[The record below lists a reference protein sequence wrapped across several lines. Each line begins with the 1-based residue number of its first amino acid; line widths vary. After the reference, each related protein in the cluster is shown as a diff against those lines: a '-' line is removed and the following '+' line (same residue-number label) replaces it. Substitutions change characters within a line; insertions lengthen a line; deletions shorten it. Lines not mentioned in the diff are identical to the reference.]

1 VYPIHVDNINSE
13 EYKSFLYILQ
23 NVNFDVVIHNNHST
37 AECVNNIKSLFP
49 RSLHIQS
56 NFSNFGLTTYYDYV
70 GTFDGD
76 PRNGTVL
83 RTSYSKNYVED
94 FINDVISLA
103 GDKKTVAI
111 FAGSTRKLAN
121 LHTVGLKKIID
132 GTKIE
137 ANWIAADGEKT
148 VDTRY
153 AIKLTQRQIDVLSL
167 ICQGKSNREIAAQL
181 AVAEITAK
189 AHVSAIF
196 RELKVVNRTQALLAA
211 QRLGLAT
218 TTETT
223 A

>member
-1 VYPIHVDNINSE
+1 MLTGWCKIIHS
-13 EYKSFLYILQ
+13 K
-23 NVNFDVVIHNNHST
+23 T
-37 AECVNNIKSLFP
+37 APPKL
-49 RSLHIQS
+49 L
-56 NFSNFGLTTYYDYV
+56 
-70 GTFDGD
+70 
-76 PRNGTVL
+76 
-83 RTSYSKNYVED
+83 
-94 FINDVISLA
+94 IS
-103 GDKKTVAI
+103 GI
-111 FAGSTRKLAN
+111 
-121 LHTVGLKKIID
+121 KKIID
-132 GTKIE
+132 STKIE

-218 TTETT
+218 TNEIT

>member
-1 VYPIHVDNINSE
+1 MQIS
-13 EYKSFLYILQ
+13 SCLQ
-23 NVNFDVVIHNNHST
+23 AGAKLFISKT
-37 AECVNNIKSLFP
+37 APPKL
-49 RSLHIQS
+49 L
-56 NFSNFGLTTYYDYV
+56 
-70 GTFDGD
+70 
-76 PRNGTVL
+76 
-83 RTSYSKNYVED
+83 
-94 FINDVISLA
+94 IS
-103 GDKKTVAI
+103 GI
-111 FAGSTRKLAN
+111 
-121 LHTVGLKKIID
+121 KKIID

-218 TTETT
+218 TNEIT

>member
-1 VYPIHVDNINSE
+1 MKPSIVIIEDHPLYRDALIN
-13 EYKSFLYILQ
+13 L
-23 NVNFDVVIHNNHST
+23 
-37 AECVNNIKSLFP
+37 
-49 RSLHIQS
+49 IQS
-56 NFSNFGLTTYYDYV
+56 ELPDHRVLGESNVSLGMKLIDEENELTSSPTIILLDLAL
-70 GTFDGD
+70 
-76 PRNGTVL
+76 P
-83 RTSYSKNYVED
+83 E
-94 FINDVISLA
+94 LA
-103 GDKKTVAI
+103 GIAAVYQLASAYPDNPLCIVSATDDYMQISSCIHAGAKLFISKTAPPHLLI
-111 FAGSTRKLAN
+111 AA
-121 LHTVGLKKIID
+121 LKKIID
-132 GTKIE
+132 GTKMQT
-137 ANWIAADGEKT
+137 NWIAADGERT
-148 VDTRY
+148 VDTRH

>member
-1 VYPIHVDNINSE
+1 MKPSIVIIEDHPLYRDALIH
-13 EYKSFLYILQ
+13 L
-23 NVNFDVVIHNNHST
+23 
-37 AECVNNIKSLFP
+37 
-49 RSLHIQS
+49 IQS
-56 NFSNFGLTTYYDYV
+56 ELPDHKVIGESSVKLGKKLIDAENALTHCPAIILLDLAL
-70 GTFDGD
+70 
-76 PRNGTVL
+76 P
-83 RTSYSKNYVED
+83 E
-94 FINDVISLA
+94 LA
-103 GDKKTVAI
+103 GIAAVYQLAADFPNNPLCIVSASDDYMQISSCLQAGAKLFISKTAPP
-111 FAGSTRKLAN
+111 KL
-121 LHTVGLKKIID
+121 LISGIKKIID
-132 GTKIE
+132 GSQIE

-148 VDTRY
+148 VDPRY

-218 TTETT
+218 TNEIT